1 MIPGAA
7 QGPSVERTATRGK
20 PRVVIVVVHY
30 RDLAQTQACLAALGQ
45 LRGASSEIVVVDNSP
60 DGEARTAF
68 DQTEVEVLSA
78 DRNLGFAGGCNLAL
92 RDPRTRSADYVWLV
106 NSDAQVDIDA
116 LDGLLQTADGN
127 PRAGAIG
134 CVLRDP
140 DRPLQ
145 IDAFGGGSVSWWT
158 GHIRHI
164 RHSRQRLDYL
174 TGASLL
180 LRRQALDGVGLF
192 DEAFFFL
199 GEDVDLCVR
208 LRQAGWDL
216 CVAEG
221 SQVWH
226 GGAGR
231 EPVTSPFRTEWY
243 VAAVVR
249 LLRKHGRAALLTTVP
264 ILGYALGCAIAHGSP
279 ALLQAAWRGW
289 RRGWTTPV

>member
-1 MIPGAA
+1 MIPGAMHA
-7 QGPSVERTATRGK
+7 PSAKAAPSGDQ
-20 PRVVIVVVHY
+20 PRVVIVIVHY

-45 LRGASSEIVVVDNSP
+45 LRGASAEIVVVDNSP
-60 DGEARTAF
+60 DGAARTAF
-68 DQTEVEVLSA
+68 AHADVEVLSA
-78 DRNLGFAGGCNLAL
+78 SRNLGFAGGCNLAL
-92 RDPRTRSADYVWLV
+92 GNPRCQAADFIWLV
-106 NSDAQVDIDA
+106 NSDARVEAESLDA
-116 LDGLLQTADGN
+116 LLRTAEAN

-140 DRPLQ
+140 ARPHR
-145 IDAFGGGSVSWWT
+145 IEAFGGGGVNWWL
-158 GHIRHI
+158 GHIRHN
-164 RHSRQRLDYL
+164 HHNRQRLDYL

-180 LRRQALDGVGLF
+180 LRRHALDEVGLF

-221 SQVWH
+221 AQVWH

-231 EPVTSPFRTEWY
+231 EPLDSPFRTEWY

-249 LLRKHGRAALLTTVP
+249 LLRKHGRAAMVTTLP
-264 ILGYALGCAIAHGSP
+264 ILGYFLCRAIALCSP
-279 ALLQAAWRGW
+279 AQLRAAWRGW
-289 RRGWTTPV
+289 RRGWTTRG